1 MECLY
6 NTHSNKVAG
15 YCLNPKHP
23 YAMTPRQIECK
34 NCLGKQCK
42 DLKRNE
48 EHQWWHQREV
58 KKQKRKARKAR
69 LNDYVNSI
77 KAKV

>member
-1 MECLY
+1 MKCLY
-6 NTHSNKVAG
+6 NTYSDNAAG

-23 YAMTPRQIECK
+23 YGMTPRQIECK

-48 EHQWWHQREV
+48 EHPWWRQREAQ
-58 KKQKRKARKAR
+58 KQKRKQRKER
-69 LNDYVNSI
+69 IDNYVNNI
-77 KAKV
+77 KAQS